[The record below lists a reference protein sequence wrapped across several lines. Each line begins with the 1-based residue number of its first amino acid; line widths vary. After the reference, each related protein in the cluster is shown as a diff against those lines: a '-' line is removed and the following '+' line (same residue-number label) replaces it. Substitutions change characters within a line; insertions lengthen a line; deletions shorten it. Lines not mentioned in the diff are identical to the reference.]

1 MIPAREIN
9 LGNIMIHPNSGEPCV
24 IEPQDMLSIMERE
37 LNGYNQNYEP
47 IPLDAD
53 WLERFGW
60 QKSYPGHGDIYLC
73 KDLQVMRTKFDLDFI
88 HNKLYLK
95 SHYATQDLETQRLPH
110 IEFVHQ
116 LQNLY
121 YCLTH
126 TELTT
131 KKEI

>member
-47 IPLDAD
+47 IPLDAE
-53 WLERFGW
+53 WLERLQMPDGVFSGN
-60 QKSYPGHGDIYLC
+60 QFFSVAPLTSNPKVYGLYFENEYTGMDFMYVH
-73 KDLQVMRTKFDLDFI
+73 DLQNFSALTG
-88 HNKLYLK
+88 
-95 SHYATQDLETQRLPH
+95 TQ
-110 IEFVHQ
+110 
-116 LQNLY
+116 
-121 YCLTH
+121 
-126 TELTT
+126 LTT

>member
-47 IPLDAD
+47 IPIDAE
-53 WLERFGW
+53 WLERFGAKQEIW
-60 QKSYPGHGDIYLC
+60 KLADGVTERYWLFENENMPLLTDNLQIDG
-73 KDLQVMRTKFDLDFI
+73 KDNVPVK
-88 HNKLYLK
+88 
-95 SHYATQDLETQRLPH
+95 
-110 IEFVHQ
+110 FVHQ
-116 LQNLY
+116 LQNLH